1 VPLLFTS
8 HLPAARRRRSRAA
21 RAAHAV
27 SGAVDIYVQQAE
39 SVASSRRFVD
49 PQTLAL
55 VIGGGRTL
63 IGLAFGVAPITAVRS
78 LGVDGATAAR
88 MEWLARMT
96 AARDTVLGAG
106 TLAAV
111 RRRQGARSWLIAG
124 AAADAVDA
132 VALTAAA
139 KSRRVGGV
147 GAWGCVA
154 LGAGAAAAGLWA
166 AVGARRR

>member
-1 VPLLFTS
+1 
-8 HLPAARRRRSRAA
+8 
-21 RAAHAV
+21 
-27 SGAVDIYVQQAE
+27 VDTYVQEAE
-39 SVASSRRFVD
+39 TVASSHRFTDPRR
-49 PQTLAL
+49 LAL
-55 VIGGGRTL
+55 LIGGGRTL
-63 IGLAFGVAPITAVRS
+63 IGLAFGAAPITAVRS

-106 TLAAV
+106 TVAAS
-111 RRRQGARSWLIAG
+111 RRGRGARTWLLAG

-147 GAWGCVA
+147 GAWVCVA
-154 LGAGAAAAGLWA
+154 LGASGAVAGLWA
-166 AVGARRR
+166 ALGMRRQ